1 MEKKIPGIQMIVDT
15 LRHLFESKIVVK
27 IEILEDKEGSNFKMM
42 KLHAELIDSSNLY
55 ITEIQ
60 TTSEN
65 KYSYHWQAKSGKL
78 VMRWDNAPHWK
89 KLKYFPH
96 HTHYADGKIESSN
109 LVTISDILD
118 FIGRKI
124 KKGKG

>member
-78 VMRWDNAPHWK
+78 VMRWDNAPH
-89 KLKYFPH
+89 
-96 HTHYADGKIESSN
+96 
-109 LVTISDILD
+109 
-118 FIGRKI
+118 
-124 KKGKG
+124 